1 MDGVFSEMDG
11 HLRLTADWNA
21 IYRDNEDPWDQS
33 GKVGDIASYYALSRS
48 RLTKAIQRHM
58 QKSGDGLEIG
68 CGHGHVIKHLSVY
81 CSNVRWS
88 GLDISEV
95 AIETARHLQP
105 KQSFYV
111 ADIAN
116 GALHDIGDARF
127 DLTILNQCLWYI
139 LESFDHTVENC
150 IALLRPDGVFIISQA
165 FLRGA
170 QRYGRNIVD
179 GFDGLIDLM
188 RTRYA
193 ARLRLIEASYD
204 DRGQHL
210 HHDGLLA
217 FRKL

>member
-1 MDGVFSEMDG
+1 MDGVFSDVGG
-11 HLRLTADWNA
+11 HLTLTADWNA
-21 IYRDNEDPWDQS
+21 IYRDNEDPWNQS

-58 QKSGDGLEIG
+58 QRPGDGLEIG

-81 CSNVRWS
+81 CSNVKWS
-88 GLDISEV
+88 GLDISDV
-95 AIETARHLQP
+95 AIETAKHLQP
-105 KQSFYV
+105 KKSFYV

-116 GALHDIGDARF
+116 GALKIVDDRF
-127 DLTILNQCLWYI
+127 DVTVLNQVLWYV
-139 LESFDHTVENC
+139 LENFDHAVDNC
-150 IALLRPDGVFIISQA
+150 IELLWPDGVFIISQA
-165 FLRGA
+165 FLKGE
-170 QRYGRNIVD
+170 QRYGREIVD
-179 GFDGLIDLM
+179 GFHGLLDLM